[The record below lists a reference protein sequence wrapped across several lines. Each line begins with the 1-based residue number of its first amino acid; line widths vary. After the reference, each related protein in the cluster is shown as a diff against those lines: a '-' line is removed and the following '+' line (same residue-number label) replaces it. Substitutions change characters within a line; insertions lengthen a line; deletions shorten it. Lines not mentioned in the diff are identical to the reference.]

1 MNLKLKIMTINTRKQ
16 ILESLDLPTTWTQKI
31 QDLNPNDRLF
41 ITTDIPISMLSI
53 EELEKI
59 IEDRK
64 ADAIISKAKAQLYEA
79 LDILK
84 TFGAD
89 VDIQII
95 GLDD

>member
-64 ADAIISKAKAQLYEA
+64 ADAIISKAKTQLYEA
-79 LDILK
+79 VDILLS
-84 TFGAD
+84 FGIELNAND
-89 VDIQII
+89 FIKH
-95 GLDD
+95 

>member
-1 MNLKLKIMTINTRKQ
+1 MTINTRKQ

>member
-1 MNLKLKIMTINTRKQ
+1 MTINTRKQ

-64 ADAIISKAKAQLYEA
+64 ADAIISKAKTQLYEA
-79 LDILK
+79 VDILLS
-84 TFGAD
+84 FGIELNAND
-89 VDIQII
+89 FIKH
-95 GLDD
+95 